1 MVKPVQSLIS
11 CITID
16 TLHTSMFRCI
26 YTVNSQFHQH
36 GNWIQ
41 GWDRY
46 HACVKETIHLDENG
60 LECECV
66 WERMY
71 ICICVCKHT
80 DEYTNGIYVFL
91 PVR

>member
-1 MVKPVQSLIS
+1 MQSLIS
-11 CITID
+11 CIITD
-16 TLHTSMFRCI
+16 VSHTSVFRCI

-46 HACVKETIHLDENG
+46 HACVEQPIHLDENG
-60 LECECV
+60 LECGCV
-66 WERMY
+66 LERMR
-71 ICICVCKHT
+71 ICMFVCKHT
-80 DEYTNGIYVFL
+80 DEYTNGICVLL